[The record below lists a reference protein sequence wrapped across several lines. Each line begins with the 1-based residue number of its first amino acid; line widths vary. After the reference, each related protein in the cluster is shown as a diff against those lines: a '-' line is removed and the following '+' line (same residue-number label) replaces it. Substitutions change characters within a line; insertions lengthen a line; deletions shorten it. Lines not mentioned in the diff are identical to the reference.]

1 MASSASASTAE
12 MPGVTVSSARWA
24 ISLSI
29 ILGSLTNSVM
39 MGSVNVAVPAMMT
52 HLRADVTQIQW
63 VLSSFMIARTIVM
76 PTLGWIG
83 GRLGNR
89 RLYLTSLSLYM
100 IASMLCGLA
109 WDLNSLIFFRVLQGL
124 SAGYLFPLAMTIL
137 HEIYPPGKRG
147 MAMGIFMAGMS
158 FGPAIGPSLGGYL
171 VDHLSWRAVFYINAP
186 IGLVALVAAATTLPA
201 GGLRQSRSLDLW
213 GLVTMT
219 TFIVTLLLAVSETR
233 DYGWGSPYVLTL
245 LAVAGAM
252 LLAFVWVELT
262 RDTPL
267 VNLQIFASVPFVLSS
282 LVTFFESCTNF
293 AMSFI
298 IALFLQ
304 NGLGLSAL
312 EAGEL
317 MLPAALVWGLTSF
330 CSGRLSDKIESR
342 WLILTGSLAHAIV
355 LAFFLGLKPQSSATA
370 IAGLMVLRSITRGL
384 IQSPIVTLS
393 MATLPDQQVRLGAG
407 LRGLI
412 NSLGATFGSALAG
425 FFLQQR
431 LAVQTAFL
439 QGNQPLI
446 HGEQISEPWLRQQ
459 ATVLASHDMF
469 LCTAAVVL
477 LTAIPVLWLRDRRT
491 T

>member
-1 MASSASASTAE
+1 

-124 SAGYLFPLAMTIL
+124 SAGYLFPFAMTIL

-186 IGLVALVAAATTLPA
+186 IGLVALVAAAITLPA

-431 LAVQTAFL
+431 LAVWTEFIQE
-439 QGNQPLI
+439 NPPLAPV
-446 HGEQISEPWLRQQ
+446 EQLSERWFTQQ
-459 ATVLASHDMF
+459 VTTLASHDMF
-469 LCTAAVVL
+469 LVTAVAVI
-477 LTAIPVLWLRDRRT
+477 LTAIPVLWLRERRAT
-491 T
+491 

>member
-1 MASSASASTAE
+1 M
-12 MPGVTVSSARWA
+12 SSARWA

-39 MGSVNVAVPAMMT
+39 MGSVNVAVPTMMT

-63 VLSSFMIARTIVM
+63 VLSAFMIARTIVM

-100 IASMLCGLA
+100 VASMLCGLA
-109 WDLNSLIFFRVLQGL
+109 WDLYSMIFFRVLQGM

-171 VDHLSWRAVFYINAP
+171 VDNLSWRAVFYINVP
-186 IGLVALVAAATTLPA
+186 IGLVALVAAALTLPA
-201 GGLRQSRSLDLW
+201 VGLRQSRSLDLW

-219 TFIVTLLLAVSETR
+219 AFIVTLLLAVSETR
-233 DYGWGSPYVLTL
+233 TYGWGAPYVLTL

-252 LLAFVWVELT
+252 LLAFVWVELR

-267 VNLQIFASVPFVLSS
+267 VSLQIFANVPFILSS

-293 AMSFI
+293 AMSLI
-298 IALFLQ
+298 MALFLQ
-304 NGLGLSAL
+304 NGLGLSARQ
-312 EAGEL
+312 AGEL

-330 CSGRLSDKIESR
+330 CSGRLSDKVESR
-342 WLILTGSLAHAIV
+342 WLILTGSVCHAVV
-355 LAFFLGLKPQSSATA
+355 LAFFLGVRPQSSAMA
-370 IAGLMVLRSITRGL
+370 IAGLMVMRSITRGL

-407 LRGLI
+407 MRGLI

-431 LAVQTAFL
+431 LAVQTASL
-439 QGNQPLI
+439 QGNQPVLV
-446 HGEQISEPWLRQQ
+446 ERLSEPWLRQQ

-469 LCTAAVVL
+469 LYTAVAVV
-477 LTAIPVLWLRDRRT
+477 LTAIPVLWLRDRRAA
-491 T
+491 